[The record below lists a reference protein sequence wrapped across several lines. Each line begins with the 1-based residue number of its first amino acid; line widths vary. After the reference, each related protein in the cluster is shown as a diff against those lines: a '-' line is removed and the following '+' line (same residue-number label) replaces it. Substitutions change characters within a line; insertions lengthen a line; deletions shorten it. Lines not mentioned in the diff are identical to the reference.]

1 MQVEGAKAKSG
12 AGKADSS
19 QEEQDELELP
29 NFHKHGRGA
38 GMPLLGQVSLLSRP
52 FQLLCLPPGS
62 CWPWVKIC

>member
-38 GMPLLGQVSLLSRP
+38 GMPLLGQVSLFLGFPAAVLASWLMLALGED
-52 FQLLCLPPGS
+52 LL
-62 CWPWVKIC
+62 